1 MTVKSQPLTRKILE
15 HARGLPE
22 GFPVQ
27 AGGLLRH
34 GNRSSINRAL
44 SRLTKRGELYRIG
57 HGVYVLPV
65 VSRWGKSTPL
75 AYPTLKALADQRGES
90 LVVNCG
96 SAANLLG
103 ISTQNPMREIYLTS
117 GRTRSYHFG
126 KREVVLRHAPRWQ
139 LALGETRAG
148 MALRAIKYFGPWLT
162 DFSAEQLRRVLDD
175 NDRQKL
181 SRVSAPMPSWV
192 ANVVRNI
199 ANG

>member
-1 MTVKSQPLTRKILE
+1 MNVKSKPLTRKVLE

-22 GFPVQ
+22 GSPVQ
-27 AGGLLRH
+27 AGGLLSL
-34 GNRSSINRAL
+34 GKRSSINRAL
-44 SRLTKRGELYRIG
+44 SRLAKLGELYRIG

-65 VSRWGKSTPL
+65 VSRWGKSMPL
-75 AYPTLKALADQRGES
+75 AYPTLKTLADQHGES

-126 KREVVLRHAPRWQ
+126 QREVVLRHAPRWQ

-162 DFSAEQLRRVLDD
+162 EYSSEQLRSVLDE
-175 NDRQKL
+175 NDRQEL
-181 SRVSAPMPSWV
+181 SGVSAPMPVWV
-192 ANVVRNI
+192 ANVVRDI